1 MPFITNVVRRLWEA
15 INIGEKVMIF
25 ETHAHYDDAAYD
37 EDRDALLGSMQEN
50 QIEYIV
56 NVGASLSSTAASI
69 ALAEIY
75 PFVYAAAGVHPSE
88 TAALNEKAFAQLEKQ
103 CAHKK
108 VVAIGEIGL
117 DYYWEEPA
125 HEIQKVWFARQLELA
140 KNMKKPV
147 IIHSREAAKDTYD
160 ILAMHNAKEI
170 GGVIHCFSYSV
181 EMAEAYIKMGFYIGI
196 GGVITFKNAK
206 KLREVVTAI
215 PIERILL
222 ETDCPYLSPEPKR
235 GSRNSS
241 QNLPYIAQKI
251 AEIKGMSYD
260 EVVSITKRN
269 ARQMYQI

>member
-1 MPFITNVVRRLWEA
+1 
-15 INIGEKVMIF
+15 MIF

-37 EDRDALLGSMQEN
+37 EDRDALLASTQEN